1 MPAKSAA
8 ISTFA
13 TCSFGSILPDND
25 WVRVNAQLIDAP
37 INASLWAERFDNLGG
52 DHRHPPTQE
61 LQRILLPTLCH

>member
-37 INASLWAERFDNLGG
+37 INASLWAERFDNLGAITG
-52 DHRHPPTQE
+52 TRPLKSCSGSRTA
-61 LQRILLPTLCH
+61 C